1 MSQIM
6 KPAQPLKP
14 SVIATLRL
22 RGMRVIKVSDK
33 VIHIDKPSA
42 DFKRLAVDIIEN
54 INGMRRRCS
63 ALQFSG
69 FCIRWNEE

>member
-1 MSQIM
+1 
-6 KPAQPLKP
+6 
-14 SVIATLRL
+14 
-22 RGMRVIKVSDK
+22 MRVIKVSDK

-54 INGMRRRCS
+54 INGMRRRC
-63 ALQFSG
+63 AAVQFSG